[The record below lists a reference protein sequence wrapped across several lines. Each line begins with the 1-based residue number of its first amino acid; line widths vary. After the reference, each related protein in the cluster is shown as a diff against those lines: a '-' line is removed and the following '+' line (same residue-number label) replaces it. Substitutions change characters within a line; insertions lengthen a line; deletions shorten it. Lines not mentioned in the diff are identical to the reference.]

1 MNEHADCSAE
11 PRQQDNAAP
20 TDPPGTPRKLRLP
33 AKFLLAPPL
42 ALSAITLIPE
52 EGHRE
57 STPADRQLMLDLSS
71 VAVAL
76 ALYFVARKR
85 WRDSR
90 RPKLA
95 TASGVELALAA
106 AAEPAC
112 AADFS
117 SHFASIVEATPDPVI
132 IIAPDGGL
140 KYGNR
145 ASRQLLGVDQA
156 ALEKLCFADLH
167 EHWEDQLTDGTGP
180 QADSRPVWRGESTI
194 LSQDGEAVP
203 VFETVLA
210 HYDAE
215 GRLSYWS
222 ASLRDIRPEQ
232 QIKEAL
238 FFQSTHDAQT
248 GLPNLTLFR
257 DQVRQRIAN
266 NPPRTPLAVVHIS
279 LDHFKQINDSY
290 GYETGD
296 DILRQ
301 AGQRIAECLRQG
313 DSIARISGD
322 EFGLLLH
329 GVGTNAGAGIIAERI
344 FNAMRSPFSVG
355 EYDSYLS
362 ICMGLAL
369 YPLDADSPD
378 ELIRS
383 ADIAL
388 NCAKRKGRN
397 NLEFYHPAINRQLT
411 EMVNIEAQIRRGIEH
426 EEFALAFQPQVR
438 ISDGKLIGMEAL
450 LRWQHPTCGLLTP
463 DRFIPVAE
471 ESDLII
477 PLGQWALETACASL
491 ASWTAMGIDD
501 IHVAVNLSARQFH
514 DPKLLSQVERAL
526 ARQRLA
532 PERLEL
538 EITEST
544 LINDIRST
552 IDVLNDFNAMG
563 VSIAIDDF
571 GTGYSSLNY
580 LKEFPID
587 RLKIDRS
594 FVDQLPSDKNDV
606 AITNTIISLAHHL
619 DLKVIAEGVERPEQR
634 QFLFD
639 NGCDEIQGFLFGHP
653 MMGTELMDFL
663 QQGKQPL
670 AA

>member
-1 MNEHADCSAE
+1 MIPSTPE
-11 PRQQDNAAP
+11 PRQQHEAPP
-20 TDPPGTPRKLRLP
+20 TDPPAAAARKPRLP

-52 EGHRE
+52 DEHKE
-57 STPADRQLMLDLSS
+57 TSPADRQLLLDIST
-71 VAVAL
+71 VAIAA
-76 ALYFVARKR
+76 ALYVAARKR
-85 WRDSR
+85 WRNSR
-90 RPKLA
+90 RLKLA
-95 TASGVELALAA
+95 AIAA
-106 AAEPAC
+106 NGQADMAAPAD
-112 AADFS
+112 AGEADFS
-117 SHFASIVEATPDPVI
+117 SHFASIVEANPDPVV
-132 IIAPDGGL
+132 IIAPDGSL
-140 KYGNR
+140 SYGNR
-145 ASRQLLGVDQA
+145 ASRELLGVDQA
-156 ALEKLCFADLH
+156 ALQQLSFSALH
-167 EHWEDQLTDGTGP
+167 EHWEDQLSDLNCPSADGG
-180 QADSRPVWRGESTI
+180 SGPVWRGESSI
-194 LSQDGEAVP
+194 LNLRGESIP

-215 GRLSYWS
+215 RRLNYWS
-222 ASLRDIRPEQ
+222 ANLRDIRPEQ

-266 NPPRTPLAVVHIS
+266 LPSGTPLAVMHIS

-290 GYETGD
+290 GYDIGD

-301 AGQRIAECLRQG
+301 AGQRIDECLRQG
-313 DSIARISGD
+313 DCIARISGD

-355 EYDSYLS
+355 EYDTYLS

-378 ELIRS
+378 ELLRN

-450 LRWQHPTCGLLTP
+450 LRWRHPSCGLLTP

-491 ASWTAMGIDD
+491 ASWAALGIDD

-514 DPKLLSQVERAL
+514 DPKLLNQVERAL

-594 FVDQLPSDKNDV
+594 FVDQLPTDKNDV

-619 DLKVIAEGVERPEQR
+619 DLQVIAEGVERPEQR
-634 QFLFD
+634 QFLLD

-653 MMGTELMDFL
+653 MMDAELMSFL